1 MNEWLTWIYIYSCI
15 ENKGPISAV
24 TFCSFPCY
32 HCVFG
37 HAVSVFY
44 LICQILSDSFW
55 RTSAITAVLYT
66 RSASWEMFTRN
77 ICKEFPIFW
86 LFSPSSFFFVC
97 VIVYSV
103 SWRILHIVKIYG
115 RTAYI
120 VNCGFGLCTVKLWNM

>member
-1 MNEWLTWIYIYSCI
+1 MKPLALDCNVVKESLNEWLTWIYIYSCI

-86 LFSPSSFFFVC
+86 LFSPSSFFFCVC
-97 VIVYSV
+97 HCIFCLLEDFAHCKDI
-103 SWRILHIVKIYG
+103 RKNCLHS
-115 RTAYI
+115 
-120 VNCGFGLCTVKLWNM
+120 